1 MKSRK
6 ILFLDF
12 DHVLNTSETLEKGI
26 LFAKK
31 NVDALNAILD
41 NIEVYIVVTSMWRI
55 AATVEELEELLVQ
68 AGVHAVGRVLG
79 ATPCMEDCPRGA
91 EIMTWLEQ
99 SQQST
104 DEYVILDNREDMD
117 QIISHLV
124 QTDPRYGLIQE
135 QVDEIVSLFSFSQA
149 DGY

>member
-26 LFAKK
+26 FFAKK
-31 NVDALNAILD
+31 NVDVLNAILD

-68 AGVHAVGRVLG
+68 AGVHATGRVLG
-79 ATPCMEDCPRGA
+79 ATPCMEDSPRGA

-99 SQQST
+99 SQPST
-104 DEYVILDNREDMD
+104 DEYVILDNRADMEE
-117 QIISHLV
+117 IISHLV

-135 QVDEIVSLFSFSQA
+135 QVDEIVSLLTFSPA